1 MHDLRRIV
9 CSRSRTSA
17 DSPAEWNVSETL
29 SGPLGGIHLGSRLGG
44 PSGGDNFSQAVVM
57 IVCPE
62 KVQLSR
68 QRIEIGREDR
78 LIADSE
84 LRHFSGS
91 ESATLLNRWDLGFAM
106 PRCPLPAK
114 QGPSHSVDPQWS

>member
-9 CSRSRTSA
+9 CSRSQTSA

-29 SGPLGGIHLGSRLGG
+29 SGPLGGIHLASRLGS
-44 PSGGDNFSQAVVM
+44 PSGGDNLNQAVL
-57 IVCPE
+57 IVSSE

-68 QRIEIGREDR
+68 QHIEIGREDR
-78 LIADSE
+78 PIADSE

-91 ESATLLNRWDLGFAM
+91 ESATLLNRWDLRFAM
-106 PRCPLPAK
+106 PRCPLPAQ
-114 QGPSHSVDPQWS
+114 QGPGHSVDPQWS